1 MLAPVR
7 NLLPL
12 TTIHRERLLP
22 RAGRLIARKGQ
33 KIAASDVVAEGVL
46 APRHM
51 LIDIVRGLGIPA
63 DQADQHI
70 QRQANETVEQGDI
83 LAGPVGIGRRV
94 VRAPYDGKIVV
105 VGNGQVLMDVGSKP
119 FELRAG
125 YPGVVVDLV
134 ADRGVI
140 IETTGA
146 LIQGVWGNGRMD
158 AGLMTVLS
166 EHPADELTAGNLD
179 VSMRGAVI
187 LGGYV
192 DNPAVLRAASELQ
205 LRGLILSSMRA
216 DLLPTAYKTT
226 CPVIV
231 VEGFGRMPMNA
242 SAFKLLST
250 SARREAAL
258 IGDLWNPYTGTYPEI
273 VIPLPAQG
281 ASMQN
286 TIATEFAPGQVVR
299 LSRLPHQGSVG
310 AIQEIIPGLSLLESG
325 IRARAAH
332 VRLESGEVIV
342 VALANMEVLG

>member
-1 MLAPVR
+1 MLAQVR
-7 NLLPL
+7 YLLPL
-12 TTIHRERLLP
+12 TTIQRERLLP
-22 RAGRLIARKGQ
+22 REGRVIARKGQ
-33 KIAASDVVAEGVL
+33 KIAATDVIAEGVL
-46 APRHM
+46 APRH
-51 LIDIVRGLGIPA
+51 LLLDIHRGLGVPA
-63 DQADQHI
+63 NEVERYI
-70 QRQANETVEQGDI
+70 QRQANETVEKGDI
-83 LAGPVGIGRRV
+83 IAGPVGIARRV

-105 VGNGQVLMDVGSKP
+105 IGNGQVLMDVGSRP

-125 YPGVVVDLV
+125 YPGTIVDLV
-134 ADRGVI
+134 ADKGVL

-158 AGLMTVLS
+158 AGLMTALCD
-166 EHPADELTAGNLD
+166 HPTDELTADRLD

-192 DNPAVLRAASELQ
+192 DDPAVLRAATELQ

-216 DLLPTAYKTT
+216 DLIPVAYKTA

-258 IGDLWNPYTGTYPEI
+258 VADLWNPFTGTHPEI

-281 ASMQN
+281 SPLQDN
-286 TIATEFAPGQVVR
+286 LPVPFAAGQMVR
-299 LSRLPHQGSVG
+299 LARRPHQGSVG
-310 AIQEIIPGLSLLESG
+310 TIQEILPGLARMPSGVQARAARVQLESG
-325 IRARAAH
+325 D
-332 VRLESGEVIV
+332 VVT
-342 VALANMEVLG
+342 VALANVEILG